1 MTTNILVDL
10 FAMKSAAFI
19 CTSFMLCRIKS
30 KLVEHQSN
38 LSSCSSLPVR
48 VKIKWKGRIQV
59 WPHFVVAFCSRCL
72 VSCECQQHLRHLT
85 YVCIRV
91 HIDKFCPEENLG
103 EYEYFF
109 VLLFWQEKSKQWIQN
124 ISCRMTVVAAAKTFI
139 CLKWVVSGV
148 NTHTQQK
155 CCSWLLSQC
164 SMVYWLHFWLHAGI
178 IKQRNHV
185 FLSFKFTNSQSLV
198 LQ

>member
-1 MTTNILVDL
+1 
-10 FAMKSAAFI
+10 MKSAAFI
-19 CTSFMLCRIKS
+19 CTFFMLCRIKS

-48 VKIKWKGRIQV
+48 VKIKWKGIIQV
-59 WPHFVVAFCSRCL
+59 WPHFVVAFCSRWL

-91 HIDKFCPEENLG
+91 YIDKFCPEENLG

-109 VLLFWQEKSKQWIQN
+109 CYFDGKKVNNEFKIFLVEWLLWQQQKHLYVWNEL
-124 ISCRMTVVAAAKTFI
+124 
-139 CLKWVVSGV
+139 CLES
-148 NTHTQQK
+148 THTQQK

-164 SMVYWLHFWLHAGI
+164 SMVYWLYFGSMLE
-178 IKQRNHV
+178 
-185 FLSFKFTNSQSLV
+185 
-198 LQ
+198 

>member
-91 HIDKFCPEENLG
+91 YIDKFCPEENLG

-109 VLLFWQEKSKQWIQN
+109 LLFRREKSKQWIQN

-148 NTHTQQK
+148 NTHATEM
-155 CCSWLLSQC
+155 LLLAP
-164 SMVYWLHFWLHAGI
+164 VTVFDGLLTTLWLHAGI